1 MFSKFQNRKNNL
13 TSNFFFLNKQGVI
26 EPIFMLRTVWCYS
39 TYTLLNELFFKMH
52 LYWVE
57 WEGSHYGVTFLSS
70 FKYLSF
76 VIFDTVAYKDFAEV
90 REESTMSMELQKRLE
105 ARFIPDCLWLRISAC

>member
-76 VIFDTVAYKDFAEV
+76 VIFDTVAYKDFAEF
-90 REESTMSMELQKRLE
+90 REESTVE
-105 ARFIPDCLWLRISAC
+105 C

>member
-1 MFSKFQNRKNNL
+1 
-13 TSNFFFLNKQGVI
+13 
-26 EPIFMLRTVWCYS
+26 
-39 TYTLLNELFFKMH
+39 MH

-76 VIFDTVAYKDFAEV
+76 VIFDTVAYKDFAEF
-90 REESTMSMELQKRLE
+90 REESTVAMEL
-105 ARFIPDCLWLRISAC
+105 